1 MTSLRVLLLWLT
13 VSILVILAGCTTA
26 PTNTPAAIPT
36 ATATYTKQPSPTPT
50 ATSSATPTQTA
61 TSTRTPTATAT
72 PTPVP
77 TATPSPTTTP
87 TVSPTATLAV
97 ARPTPS
103 LKLVY
108 WGNQTKKQV
117 QIGFDV
123 EGNPKILYEILA
135 ILAQF
140 HYHTT
145 FFIQGA
151 WAADHPEAVKRI
163 VQAGHELG
171 NHSWS
176 HLDSRKL
183 TREQLIKELGDTE
196 ALVKKLTGKSTK
208 PYFRPPYSYR
218 NKQSIEVCYEQ
229 GYTTILWGQDA
240 YDWRDHDADKVYHNI
255 VDHVHWGEIIY
266 MHTSHKTDPVAL
278 RRALQTLTERG
289 YKLVS
294 LTEILAP

>member
-1 MTSLRVLLLWLT
+1 M
-13 VSILVILAGCTTA
+13 
-26 PTNTPAAIPT
+26 
-36 ATATYTKQPSPTPT
+36 
-50 ATSSATPTQTA
+50 
-61 TSTRTPTATAT
+61 
-72 PTPVP
+72 
-77 TATPSPTTTP
+77 
-87 TVSPTATLAV
+87 V

-117 QIGFDV
+117 HIGFDV
-123 EGNPKILYEILA
+123 EGNPKILYEILD
-135 ILAQF
+135 ILAQY

-176 HLDSRKL
+176 HKDSRKL
-183 TREQLIKELGDTE
+183 TREQLIKELGNTE
-196 ALVKKLTGKSTK
+196 ALVRKLTGKSTK

-218 NKQSIEVCYEQ
+218 NRQSIEVCYEQ

-266 MHTSHKTDPVAL
+266 MHTSHKTDPIAL